1 MAMVDVRKVRLALR
15 RRFLN
20 TAGLPTAIQYD
31 GQLLQGGLPT
41 DQLAVVESLFP
52 IDQRS
57 IAMGTSQALGT
68 LTYDVIA
75 PANRPDLINSAY
87 ELAHAILEQFEN
99 GVTFEDTDGVRV
111 QIIRSETIA
120 TGRRDDAEADHYFVP
135 ATVYWRSFSTL
146 ARR

>member
-1 MAMVDVRKVRLALR
+1 MAMVDISKVRLALR
-15 RRFLN
+15 RRFLV

-31 GQLLQGGLPT
+31 GQVLEGGLPSDALSVT
-41 DQLAVVESLFP
+41 EGLFP

-57 IAMGTSQALGT
+57 ISMGTSQALGT
-68 LTYDVIA
+68 ITYDVIA
-75 PANRPDLINSAY
+75 PMSRPDLIKSAY
-87 ELAHAILEQFEN
+87 GLAHAILEQFEN

-111 QIIRSETIA
+111 QIIRSETIG
-120 TGRRDDAEADHYFVP
+120 TGRRDGDESDHYFVP